1 MESPSIRW
9 SGIGRV
15 SETPDEDTCRE
26 LPTPEEALDRLAQ
39 RKGFASFEQLV
50 DRLGCQEC
58 DE

>member
-1 MESPSIRW
+1 M
-9 SGIGRV
+9 